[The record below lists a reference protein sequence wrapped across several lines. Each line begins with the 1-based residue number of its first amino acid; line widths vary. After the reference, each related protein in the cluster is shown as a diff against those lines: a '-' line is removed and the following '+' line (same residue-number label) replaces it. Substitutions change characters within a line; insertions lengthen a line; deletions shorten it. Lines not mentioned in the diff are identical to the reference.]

1 MNDNAKMLH
10 AAIGVELTSDNH
22 PSKLT
27 VWLGGKFTEVDEGKV
42 SMEYVVRD
50 DMLNPLGSM
59 HGGIMSLLIDEV
71 MGAAVFSLGLK
82 EFYTNINLSLDFVRS
97 AKKGEVII
105 VKASPVKVG
114 RRVLVMTC
122 DIFNSSDKLIAT
134 GSANYV
140 TIS

>member
-10 AAIGVELTSDNH
+10 DAIGVTITSNNH

-27 VWLGGKFTEVDEGKV
+27 VWLGGKFTEVEEGTV
-42 SMEYVVRD
+42 AMEYIVRD
-50 DMLNPLGSM
+50 NMLNPLGSM

-82 EFYTNINLSLDFVRS
+82 DFYTNINLALDFVRS
-97 AKKGEVII
+97 AKQGETII

-114 RRVLVMTC
+114 RRVLTMKC
-122 DIFNSSDKLIAT
+122 DIYNEAQKLVAS

>member
-1 MNDNAKMLH
+1 MLH
-10 AAIGVELTSDNH
+10 DAIGVTLTSDNH

-27 VWLGGKFTEVDEGKV
+27 VWLGGKFTAVDEGTV
-42 SMEYVVRD
+42 TMEFTVRD

-82 EFYTNINLSLDFVRS
+82 DFYTNINLSLDFMRS
-97 AKKGEVII
+97 AKKGEVIS
-105 VKASPVKVG
+105 VVAQPVKIG
-114 RRVLVMTC
+114 RRVLTMSSE
-122 DIFNSSDKLIAT
+122 IYNSSDKLIAS

-140 TIS
+140 TVS